1 MNPEPLVFPPSV
13 RLMRPDEVPNHDD
26 RNSILAEVAKAHATT
41 FTTGY
46 VLSETGRAEFPAY
59 AEINV
64 HAPALWAL
72 VSHLGEA
79 LLPERAALMIG
90 MKDGPLRHCP
100 YRWKTA
106 LLQALI
112 PFGEPLSRDG
122 FVQFGLIWQRSGVT
136 DEIFVEPAKYL
147 KVWTTRRAELERVLQ
162 AHGLPRVESLA
173 FVDEYPRITEMTY
186 HPPDMYEHEEL
197 IKRVLA
203 VDSELPEA

>member
-1 MNPEPLVFPPSV
+1 VDPEPLVFPPSV
-13 RLMRPDEVPNHDD
+13 RLMRPEEVPVHDD
-26 RNSILAEVAKAHATT
+26 RHSILADVVKAHATT

-46 VLSETGRAEFPAY
+46 VISETGRAEFPAY
-59 AEINV
+59 AEVNV
-64 HAPALWAL
+64 HAPGLWAL
-72 VSHLGEA
+72 VCHLSEA

-90 MKDGPLRHCP
+90 MKDDRLRHCP

-106 LLQALI
+106 LLQVLA

-162 AHGLPRVESLA
+162 AHRLPRVETLA
-173 FVDEYPRITEMTY
+173 FVDEYPRVTEVSY
-186 HPPDMYEHEEL
+186 HPPEMYSHEEL
-197 IKRVLA
+197 IERVLA
-203 VDSELPEA
+203 ADAALPEA